1 MKKITIEKIIQ
12 LFLLSNPILDM
23 LTAIS
28 SEVFHFDITIGIIVR
43 VLFLVFSCFYL
54 IFLYHGAS
62 RKKVL
67 FALGILFLY
76 LACFFG
82 LTIASKGTSALFI
95 EAQNTI
101 KAFYFPIL
109 LLTFF
114 ALREEKKTII
124 PPNFIFIVYSLY
136 LLGIFLPNL
145 FGIGFSSY
153 DVTKEGN
160 LGFFLTANEVGA
172 ILSILMPL
180 FFYQLLKKKKWYLT
194 LIMTALLLYVLVSMG
209 TKGPLLSF
217 GILALVALI
226 LLLCRLIK
234 QKAYKKLGIL
244 IASVA
249 VLLFTFFQILPATT
263 FYKNIKTHLDFLGV
277 EHISEVFQDGKLL
290 DHFVFSSRLKFMKET
305 GERYQAASTQEKLLG
320 IGYSI
325 EEQDT
330 YVEEKM
336 VEMDY
341 VDLFYR
347 HGIIG
352 FLLYMS
358 LFLTFVFR
366 AIKDNFREKDQ
377 GKKITFFL
385 SLILSLLLA
394 FLTGHVLLAPAV
406 SIFVALLLT
415 DKEKEMMKN

>member
-76 LACFFG
+76 LVFFFG

-194 LIMTALLLYVLVSMG
+194 LIVTALLLYVLVTMG

-234 QKAYKKLGIL
+234 QKAYKKLGLL
-244 IASVA
+244 IAGVA
-249 VLLFTFFQILPATT
+249 VLLFAFFQIFPATT
-263 FYKNIKTHLDFLGV
+263 FYKNIKIHLDFLEV
-277 EHISEVFQDGKLL
+277 EHISEVFQDEKLL

-330 YVEEKM
+330 YKEEKM

-352 FLLYMS
+352 FLLYMA

>member
-62 RKKVL
+62 RKKIL

-76 LACFFG
+76 LVFFFG
-82 LTIASKGTSALFI
+82 LTIASKGTGALFI

-172 ILSILMPL
+172 MLSILMPL
-180 FFYQLLKKKKWYLT
+180 FF
-194 LIMTALLLYVLVSMG
+194 
-209 TKGPLLSF
+209 
-217 GILALVALI
+217 
-226 LLLCRLIK
+226 
-234 QKAYKKLGIL
+234 
-244 IASVA
+244 
-249 VLLFTFFQILPATT
+249 
-263 FYKNIKTHLDFLGV
+263 
-277 EHISEVFQDGKLL
+277 
-290 DHFVFSSRLKFMKET
+290 
-305 GERYQAASTQEKLLG
+305 
-320 IGYSI
+320 
-325 EEQDT
+325 
-330 YVEEKM
+330 
-336 VEMDY
+336 
-341 VDLFYR
+341 
-347 HGIIG
+347 
-352 FLLYMS
+352 
-358 LFLTFVFR
+358 
-366 AIKDNFREKDQ
+366 
-377 GKKITFFL
+377 
-385 SLILSLLLA
+385 
-394 FLTGHVLLAPAV
+394 
-406 SIFVALLLT
+406 
-415 DKEKEMMKN
+415 